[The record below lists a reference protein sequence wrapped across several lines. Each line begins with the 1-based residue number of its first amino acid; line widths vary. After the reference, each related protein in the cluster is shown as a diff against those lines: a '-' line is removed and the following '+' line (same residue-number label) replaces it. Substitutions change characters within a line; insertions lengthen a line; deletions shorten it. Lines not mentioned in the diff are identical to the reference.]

1 MEKKFVTF
9 YPGVYNE
16 REKPYLKAFLETC
29 RKIAERGPVSPAEIR
44 AGKVTEALPGVYTQL
59 LTEEEIRYNA
69 GKYAPDEP
77 LYNDEA
83 YAVKRG
89 YKALPAL
96 QTIAAHD
103 DSFMAPYPREAR
115 DYMLVSGLNHEVSF
129 YNPVY
134 PGDTMYLIVDERH
147 LIDLTPAEGSEFRS
161 VAIETAG
168 SIYNQRGEL
177 VNKVVF
183 RVVENLKQLT
193 DPEHMMGPDERDW
206 IGPDWDSRPEHYYTD
221 EDWEKILD
229 IWKREHRQGAEP
241 LYWEDVPVGFRPADT
256 LDGPVDDSIE
266 PTYRLGMGNG
276 GTRTLRR
283 EIEDPD
289 FRRTM
294 YRSKVN
300 GIYRM
305 PNRADAWPQAPDFR
319 IKYGE
324 DYGGG
329 FRSVDLPQEQESDRF
344 MFINFMG
351 RDFAL
356 RHINNFMGE
365 HGKLVDIKWGIM
377 SRDSMASRGFT
388 VPASPNA
395 RDFLAVVPEKAG
407 KPITEHGMERDVMWV
422 KSYVFDKYCEDGRHY
437 VRLAWWIDTIDGQTF
452 ESGWATIELPSRND
466 GQEMDHYA

>member
-9 YPGVYNE
+9 YPGVYTE
-16 REKPYLKAFLETC
+16 REKPALKAFMETC
-29 RKIAERGPVSPAEIR
+29 RAIEERGPVSPAEIR
-44 AGKVTEALPGVYTQL
+44 SGKVTEDMPGVYTQEI
-59 LTEEEIRYNA
+59 TEELIRYNA

-83 YAVKRG
+83 YAVSLG
-89 YKALPAL
+89 YRSLPAI

-103 DSFMAPYPREAR
+103 DSFMAPFPRDAR
-115 DYMLVSGLNHEVSF
+115 DYMLVSGLNHEIEF
-129 YNPVY
+129 FNPVY

-147 LIDLTPAEGSEFRS
+147 ILDLTPAEGSEFRS
-161 VAIETAG
+161 FAIETSG

-177 VNKVVF
+177 VNKVAF
-183 RVVENLKQLT
+183 RAVENLKALT
-193 DPEHMMGPDERDW
+193 DPENMMEPDERDW
-206 IGPDWDSRPEHYYTD
+206 IGPDWGSRPEHYYTD
-221 EDWEKILD
+221 EDWEKILA
-229 IWKREHRQGAEP
+229 IWKNEHRQGAEP
-241 LYWEDVPVGFRPADT
+241 LYWEDVPIGFRPADT

-266 PTYRLGMGNG
+266 PTPRLGPGNG

-283 EIEDPD
+283 EIEDPE
-289 FRRTM
+289 FRKTM

-305 PNRADAWPQAPDFR
+305 PNRADSWPKAPDMKL
-319 IKYGE
+319 KYGE

-329 FRSVDLPQEQESDRF
+329 FRSVDLPQEQESERF

-365 HGKLVDIKWGIM
+365 HGRLVDIKWGIM
-377 SRDSMASRGFT
+377 SQDSLASRGFA

-395 RDFLAVVPEKAG
+395 KDFLAVVPFKAG
-407 KPITEHGMERDVMWV
+407 QPITEHGMERDVMWV
-422 KSYVFDKYCEDGRHY
+422 KSYVFDKFCQDGKHY
-437 VRLAWWIDTIDGQTF
+437 VRLAWWIDTILEETF
-452 ESGWATIELPSRND
+452 QSGWATIELPSRSD
-466 GQEMDHYA
+466 